1 MRIEE
6 VTAAAAVMVTYRRL
20 GVVLQHEEEMIQKR
34 RNELVNDV
42 EEEDVDQT
50 LDVAEDRDAG

>member
-1 MRIEE
+1 
-6 VTAAAAVMVTYRRL
+6 
-20 GVVLQHEEEMIQKR
+20 MIQKR

>member
-20 GVVLQHEEEMIQKR
+20 GVILQHEEEMIQKR
-34 RNELVNDV
+34 RNKLVNEV
-42 EEEDVDQT
+42 EEDVDQT
-50 LDVAEDRDAG
+50 LDDAKDRDAG

>member
-6 VTAAAAVMVTYRRL
+6 VTAAAAVVLAYRRL

-42 EEEDVDQT
+42 EEDVDQT
-50 LDVAEDRDAG
+50 LDDAEDRDAG